1 MSSSD
6 GFCSALSFS
15 SGELGQ
21 VYTGPVPPL
30 SHQSTATLSGI
41 ARPPTPVQ
49 PSPVRPN
56 STILASPAAYQSVP
70 APPASPAR
78 TSSAGSIATPSPAHP
93 STATV
98 INNPTPT
105 LGSVPLVTAANPVQP
120 PPLPFSSPP
129 QTPMSVVSQSS
140 VSGSALGK
148 RDSLPASESDREE
161 TKDKNLSQSAAQ
173 QQQPQSK
180 KRRVAPTLI
189 STGTDVPSNDP
200 SRKPDAAG

>member
-6 GFCSALSFS
+6 GYCSALTFAP
-15 SGELGQ
+15 GELGQ

-30 SHQSTATLSGI
+30 LLSHQNPTLSAI
-41 ARPPTPVQ
+41 APPPTPIQ
-49 PSPVRPN
+49 PSPVRPKP
-56 STILASPAAYQSVP
+56 TILASPVMCQSVP

-93 STATV
+93 STTANV

-105 LGSVPLVTAANPVQP
+105 LGSVPLVTAANSPQP
-120 PPLPFSSPP
+120 PTLPLTTSPP
-129 QTPMSVVSQSS
+129 QTPMSAVSRPSS

-148 RDSLPASESDREE
+148 RDIQTTSESDKEE
-161 TKDKNLSQSAAQ
+161 GMDKGLDQPAAASL
-173 QQQPQSK
+173 PK

-189 STGTDVPSNDP
+189 SGANDGSSP
-200 SRKPDAAG
+200 KPDGAG